1 MKFFKAISFS
11 IKWKTGVLANKAR
24 LLKEIEQGESQMCRA
39 VEELIKEEVTE
50 NNYETALKMLEQN
63 RIKENELADFFGF
76 TPEQVQKV
84 LSLYKQSSA
93 VKP

>member
-1 MKFFKAISFS
+1 
-11 IKWKTGVLANKAR
+11 
-24 LLKEIEQGESQMCRA
+24 MCRA